1 MSEQVGEIVI
11 PRLNA
16 DVAEE
21 WESRVNNA
29 ARLRLGIDGVPRYGS
44 NLITGEDIDE
54 ALLRIGDELGSSPMR
69 SPIIDYVSTTDNAI
83 LMLAIASNYG
93 YVMDDGALSDKIV
106 GREIKGGSF

>member
-1 MSEQVGEIVI
+1 MSEQVGEIVV

-16 DVAEE
+16 AVAEE

-54 ALLRIGDELGSSPMR
+54 ALMRIGDDMGSLLMR
-69 SPIIDYVSTTDNAI
+69 SPVLDYVSMTDNAI

-93 YVMDDGALSDKIV
+93 YVRDDGALSDKIV